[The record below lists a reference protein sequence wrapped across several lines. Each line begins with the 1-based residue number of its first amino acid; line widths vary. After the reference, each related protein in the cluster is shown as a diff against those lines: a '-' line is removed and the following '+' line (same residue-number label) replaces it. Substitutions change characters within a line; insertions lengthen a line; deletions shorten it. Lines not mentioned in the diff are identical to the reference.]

1 MSQEPIT
8 GIDHALIG
16 VRDLEAARE
25 TWMRLGFTVSPRGRH
40 IGWGTANYC
49 IMFQRDYIELLG
61 IVDPDQFT
69 NDLDRFLEQ
78 REGALGLAFATG
90 DAVAAAAELT
100 ARGIAVDGPKDLKRI
115 LELPEGDALPA
126 FSLVHLPPEAV
137 PGLKA
142 FLCQHLSRD
151 LVWQPQW
158 TAHPNTALGIR
169 RVTVAVE
176 DPEATAR
183 AYAEIWGRD
192 VDVFLAKPE
201 AADLLFGGVPA
212 TVPAP
217 RRPGL
222 RDARR
227 SALHCPSGHRGR
239 RRCGGPGMPVG
250 SRNSLPGRGQLGPAS
265 PGDRQ
270 RGRAQL
276 RRGLDQVRG

>member
-1 MSQEPIT
+1 MSQDPIT

-25 TWMRLGFTVSPRGRH
+25 TWTRLGFTVTPRGRH

-49 IMFQRDYIELLG
+49 IMFQHDYIELLG
-61 IVDPDQFT
+61 IVDPGQFT
-69 NDLDRFLEQ
+69 NDLDRFLEV
-78 REGALGLAFATG
+78 REGALGLAFATD

-100 ARGIAVDGPKDLKRI
+100 ARGIAVEGPKDLKRI

-126 FSLVHLPPEAV
+126 FSLVHLPPEAI
-137 PGLKA
+137 PDLRA

-158 TAHPNTALGIR
+158 MEHPNTALGIR
-169 RVTVAVE
+169 RVTIAVE

-201 AADLLFGGVPA
+201 AADLLFGGAPLQFLRPELLDYEMPA
-212 TVPAP
+212 DPPFIAHL
-217 RRPGL
+217 GIE
-222 RDARR
+222 
-227 SALHCPSGHRGR
+227 
-239 RRCGGPGMPVG
+239 VG
-250 SRNSLPGRGQLGPAS
+250 DVAAVRACLTEAGILFEDEGNSVL
-265 PGDRQ
+265 
-270 RGRAQL
+270 
-276 RRGLDQVRG
+276 LDPEAGNGVELSFDEG

>member
-201 AADLLFGGVPA
+201 AADLLFGGVPLQFL
-212 TVPAP
+212 
-217 RRPGL
+217 RPDVLDFETHADPPFIAHLGIEVEDVAAVRACL
-222 RDARR
+222 SEAGIPYQDEGN
-227 SALHCPSGHRGR
+227 SVLLLPETGSGVELSFDEG
-239 RRCGGPGMPVG
+239 
-250 SRNSLPGRGQLGPAS
+250 
-265 PGDRQ
+265 
-270 RGRAQL
+270 
-276 RRGLDQVRG
+276 

>member
-1 MSQEPIT
+1 MSQASIT

-16 VRDLEAARE
+16 VRDLEAART
-25 TWMRLGFTVSPRGRH
+25 TWTRLGFTVTPRGRH

-49 IMFQRDYIELLG
+49 IMFQQDYIELLG
-61 IVDPDQFT
+61 IVDPGQFT
-69 NDLDRFLEQ
+69 NDLDRFLAH
-78 REGALGLAFATG
+78 REGALGLAFATE

-100 ARGIAVDGPKDLKRI
+100 ARGIAIDGPKDLKRI

-126 FSLVHLPPEAV
+126 FSLVHLPPQAT

-158 TAHPNTALGIR
+158 TVHPNTALGIG

-192 VDVFLAKPE
+192 VDVFFVKPE
-201 AADLLFGGVPA
+201 ASDLLFGDAALQFLHPDLLDFEVAAEPPFIAHLAIEVEGLAAVRSCLSESGIPFDDEDSTVLLDPVAGNGV
-212 TVPAP
+212 
-217 RRPGL
+217 
-222 RDARR
+222 
-227 SALHCPSGHRGR
+227 
-239 RRCGGPGMPVG
+239 
-250 SRNSLPGRGQLGPAS
+250 SLSFCEG
-265 PGDRQ
+265 
-270 RGRAQL
+270 
-276 RRGLDQVRG
+276 

>member
-1 MSQEPIT
+1 MSQDPIT

-25 TWMRLGFTVSPRGRH
+25 TWTRLGFTVTPRGRH

-61 IVDPDQFT
+61 IVDPGQFT
-69 NDLDRFLEQ
+69 NDLDRFLET
-78 REGALGLAFATG
+78 REGALGLAFATE
-90 DAVAAAAELT
+90 DAVAAAAELA
-100 ARGIAVDGPKDLKRI
+100 ARGIAIDGPKDLKRI

-126 FSLVHLPPEAV
+126 FSLVHLPPEST

-176 DPEATAR
+176 DPAATAQ
-183 AYAEIWGRD
+183 AYAEIWGRE
-192 VDVFLAKPE
+192 VDVFLVKPA
-201 AADLLFGGVPA
+201 AADLLFGGVPLQFLRPDVLDFEA
-212 TVPAP
+212 PAEP
-217 RRPGL
+217 PFIAHLGIEVGAVAAVRACLSEAGIPFE
-222 RDARR
+222 DAGN
-227 SALHCPSGHRGR
+227 SVLLAPEAGNGVALSFDEG
-239 RRCGGPGMPVG
+239 
-250 SRNSLPGRGQLGPAS
+250 
-265 PGDRQ
+265 
-270 RGRAQL
+270 
-276 RRGLDQVRG
+276 